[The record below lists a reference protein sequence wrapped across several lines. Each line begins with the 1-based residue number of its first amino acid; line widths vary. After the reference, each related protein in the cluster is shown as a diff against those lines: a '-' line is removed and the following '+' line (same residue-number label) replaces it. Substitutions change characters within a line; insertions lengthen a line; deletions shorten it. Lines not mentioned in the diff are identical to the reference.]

1 MKRAGERDARLTIE
15 LVENPDII
23 AGVAKHPDRPNLVI
37 GFAAETNDTLKHARQ
52 KRERKALDAVVVN
65 DVSEPG
71 IGFNS
76 SDNAACLIH
85 ADGEVAFARQ
95 SKTQLAHGLIANIV
109 DIFASQLADT
119 NPESVS
125 E

>member
-1 MKRAGERDARLTIE
+1 MKSGLQLSYSAARVDATR
-15 LVENPDII
+15 
-23 AGVAKHPDRPNLVI
+23 VADYFSLAKPRLVI
-37 GFAAETNDTLKHARQ
+37 GFAAETNDTHKHARQ
-52 KRERKALDAVVVN
+52 KLVRKGLDAVVVN
-65 DVSEPG
+65 DVSDPG

-76 SDNAACLIH
+76 SHNAATLIY
-85 ADGEVAFARQ
+85 ADGEVTFARQ
-95 SKTQLAHGLIANIV
+95 SKTQLAHGLIAQIV